1 MKPYSLL
8 LGSAL
13 ALTLVCGVNAEDNK
27 PTTKEPEKR
36 KAGPPPGAGRDVLVK
51 LADEL
56 GLTPEQKEKYLAA
69 TKETGEQMRKLH
81 EQKETMPKDELLKKA
96 LAYHKGLTAKM
107 KEILTPEQFAKWEP
121 IREANHKQVIERDKQ
136 REVEKK
142 EANAKKTTENTPE
155 KENNP
160 EKKAP

>member
-1 MKPYSLL
+1 MQISSFLL
-8 LGSAL
+8 STTL
-13 ALTLVCGVNAEDNK
+13 ALSIICAINAEDSK
-27 PTTKEPEKR
+27 PPMNEKGEH
-36 KAGPPPGAGRDVLVK
+36 KAGPTPGGGRDVLVK

-121 IREANHKQVIERDKQ
+121 IREANHKQIIERDKK
-136 REVEKK
+136 RDAEKHK
-142 EANAKKTTENTPE
+142 EPEKTTPRETASD
-155 KENNP
+155 KQ
-160 EKKAP
+160 